1 MNTRWNF
8 SFDSTIVG
16 RIHPE
21 KKFPASRERDCQ
33 GMEDLFRMDAARSQ
47 KVLKWHN
54 SFPYFFF
61 SFVAMFSLSFFFLNL
76 QINIKWIQTVPQ
88 TFYDTE
94 EAAWEW
100 RWPRR
105 KIYLSW
111 CTWVFAVNIYCSIRI
126 GVQIG
131 WLTKSCNYSSM
142 DLTDNLFCSGH
153 TSHPSPSLSKQ
164 NLKEKLKTSSCL
176 LWSLWA
182 QKDSW
187 IWFIKAGI
195 TAWSQSTTW
204 SPAIE
209 RSLWLTAWNQNSPM
223 CPCPHLWKVYAT
235 ALYRTF
241 LKIAVIPLV
250 FQTWMFYIW
259 VVHAGKHE

>member
-16 RIHPE
+16 WIHPE

-61 SFVAMFSLSFFFLNL
+61 SFVAMYSFFFLFLNL

-100 RWPRR
+100 RWPRKSQGR
-105 KIYLSW
+105 PWVHCLYLMSGTWHWQHCFLFSGILTTAGQVGLYYLSHTVPTSKEVLNILCLLSLSLSLFLKIYLSW
-111 CTWVFAVNIYCSIRI
+111 CT
-126 GVQIG
+126 
-131 WLTKSCNYSSM
+131 
-142 DLTDNLFCSGH
+142 
-153 TSHPSPSLSKQ
+153 
-164 NLKEKLKTSSCL
+164 
-176 LWSLWA
+176 
-182 QKDSW
+182 
-187 IWFIKAGI
+187 
-195 TAWSQSTTW
+195 
-204 SPAIE
+204 
-209 RSLWLTAWNQNSPM
+209 
-223 CPCPHLWKVYAT
+223 
-235 ALYRTF
+235 
-241 LKIAVIPLV
+241 
-250 FQTWMFYIW
+250 
-259 VVHAGKHE
+259 